1 MSDVSVSAEL
11 AKIHMK
17 YADEETAL
25 KKAQAEIIYKQ
36 QLIKMDLEL
45 LAEKRAIEEMYA
57 KDSISLE
64 DLTDVSSWCSS
75 EYKPISVK
83 AQEENIQSVQLSA
96 ETPAFVPRHMEPH
109 APKRI
114 RDGLT
119 FHPAQPV
126 VTDPSAR
133 ELFPGRP
140 KVTSSTY
147 IPLRANTRD
156 NRLNDTHRAPCLPEQ
171 GWKDSVHSWDFSPEP
186 TSAFDRDL
194 LPPEVDHIPPIGT
207 RPVDQCSDF
216 AKFLLKKDLVLT
228 RLSKF
233 DDRPEN
239 YLAWKHSFKSVM
251 KELDISASEELDL
264 LVKFLGPSSTP
275 QAISVRSSNP
285 LDHQRGLFRIWSRL
299 DERYGSPQVIEAALK
314 RKLEIFAKISV
325 REKEKLY
332 VLSDILSEI
341 ESAMEDPQLRD
352 LLSYFNTSSGTTPIV
367 AKLPPSLQSK
377 WRDRAVKYKNRHNV
391 AFPPFRELSEFIREQ
406 STIWNDP
413 GFVFACNPQPVQTGN
428 RGLSV
433 NNRKTAVGDSNNSVR
448 SKCPIHNADHSLQ
461 DCKGFLKLSMT
472 ERKKFLRDRNLCFKC
487 CASTDHRAKDC
498 TVPVK
503 CRVCSSDKHTTAL
516 HVGVAH
522 RTQSNL
528 EPRVSVAAEL
538 HGGEPQTSLCTEVC
552 GPGFSGKSCGK
563 AVLVR
568 IYSTDTPQNY
578 YHTYALIDDQSNRTL
593 ARSKLF
599 DALCSPKTESVQYTL
614 STCAGRSSVT
624 GRQMSGLTIESL
636 DKTFRI
642 GLPPVIECNNI
653 PNDRQ
658 EIPTPDVI
666 THFEHLKG
674 IQIPPLD
681 EKANILLLIG
691 RDLPEVHH
699 VLEQKTGPRTA
710 PFAQRLPLGWVVIGN
725 VCLGDTCTP
734 STVASVNKTTIL
746 SSGRPSAFEPC
757 DHHLAVSI
765 NTVKSDGIGQDVFI
779 RTTDDEK
786 DGYSVEDRQFL
797 EIMGKEF
804 KKTPDGHWEAPLPF
818 KESRSPLPNNR
829 EEALK
834 RARILQKNLQR
845 DPVKRDHF
853 RTFMTKLL
861 HNGHAEVAPPLDTEQ
876 ECWYLPL
883 FGVYHPR
890 KRDQVRVVFDSSAN
904 YKGIS
909 LNAVLMSGP
918 VLMNSLVG
926 VLHHFR
932 KEPVAVM
939 ADIQQMFYGFFV
951 TENHRDFLRFFWHQD
966 HDPQKDLVEYRMC
979 VHVFGNSPSPAVAT
993 YGLRRCVAQSEDP
1006 EVREFVNNQFY
1017 VDDGLAS
1024 FPTEEEAIKVL
1035 RNTQETLYQE
1045 GQLKLHKIASNSKT
1059 VMNNFCMEDLASD
1072 LKTLDIAKADLPLQ
1086 HSLGLVWDLNLDT
1099 FTYRVRDDDKPF
1111 TRRGVLSVVNSLFD
1125 PLGMIAPVVLLGRIL
1140 MRDLIAETTD
1150 WDIPLPECRIKDWRN
1165 WKDSLKSL
1173 EHLQV
1178 PRCLLQHPYKDCVL
1192 KRLHVFSDASEQA
1205 IAAVAFLQAID
1216 SNGAIHIGFT
1226 YGKSKIA
1233 PKHGHTIPRLEL
1245 CAAVL
1250 AVEVGEMVSQHLGLE
1265 LSDIQYYSDSRV
1277 VLGYLQNTSRRF
1289 YIYVSN
1295 RVARIHRSSQPD
1307 QWNYIRSEINPADS
1321 GTRIMLACQLQES
1334 SWLKG
1339 PDFLYTETES
1349 HLSEGFHLVNPES
1362 DREIRPEVTSCKT
1375 KADGKETVDYL
1386 GTSRFKR
1393 FSSWKSLLSAI
1404 RVLLR
1409 FLTKFRNKNKDT
1421 ETNETEFIKQAENQ
1435 IVRAVQRDMY
1445 PRETEALMEG
1455 RPIPRTSSILKLA
1468 PFIDDQVIIRVGGR
1482 LQTSDLPYGEKHPVL
1497 IPGKHH
1503 VATLIVRRF
1512 HEQTEHQGRHLTEGA
1527 VRKTGFWITGGKRLS
1542 CSLRTH

>member
-1 MSDVSVSAEL
+1 
-11 AKIHMK
+11 MK
-17 YADEETAL
+17 D
-25 KKAQAEIIYKQ
+25 
-36 QLIKMDLEL
+36 
-45 LAEKRAIEEMYA
+45 
-57 KDSISLE
+57 
-64 DLTDVSSWCSS
+64 
-75 EYKPISVK
+75 
-83 AQEENIQSVQLSA
+83 
-96 ETPAFVPRHMEPH
+96 
-109 APKRI
+109 
-114 RDGLT
+114 
-119 FHPAQPV
+119 
-126 VTDPSAR
+126 
-133 ELFPGRP
+133 
-140 KVTSSTY
+140 
-147 IPLRANTRD
+147 
-156 NRLNDTHRAPCLPEQ
+156 
-171 GWKDSVHSWDFSPEP
+171 
-186 TSAFDRDL
+186 
-194 LPPEVDHIPPIGT
+194 
-207 RPVDQCSDF
+207 
-216 AKFLLKKDLVLT
+216 
-228 RLSKF
+228 
-233 DDRPEN
+233 
-239 YLAWKHSFKSVM
+239 
-251 KELDISASEELDL
+251 LDISASEELDL
-264 LVKFLGPSSTP
+264 LVKYLGPSSTP

-285 LDHQRGLFRIWSRL
+285 TDHQRGRLRIWNRL
-299 DERYGSPQVIEAALK
+299 NDRYGSPQVIEAALK
-314 RKLEIFAKISV
+314 RKLENFAKIGV

-377 WRDRAVKYKNRHNV
+377 WRDRAVKYKNRHKV
-391 AFPPFRELSEFIREQ
+391 AFPPFREFSEFIREQ
-406 STIWNDP
+406 SIIWNDP
-413 GFVFACNPQPVQTGN
+413 GFVFTCNPQPVQTGN

-433 NNRKTAVGDSNNSVR
+433 NNRKTAVRDSINSVG

-487 CASTDHRAKDC
+487 CESTNHRAKDC
-498 TVPVK
+498 NVPVK
-503 CRVCSSDKHTTAL
+503 CRVCSSDKHSTAL
-516 HVGVAH
+516 HVGVTH
-522 RTQSNL
+522 RTQSNP
-528 EPRVSVAAEL
+528 EPLVSEAAEL

-563 AVLVR
+563 AEPVR
-568 IYSTDTPQNY
+568 VYSADTPQNY

-599 DALCSPKTESVQYTL
+599 DALCSPKTQ
-614 STCAGRSSVT
+614 
-624 GRQMSGLTIESL
+624 
-636 DKTFRI
+636 
-642 GLPPVIECNNI
+642 
-653 PNDRQ
+653 
-658 EIPTPDVI
+658 
-666 THFEHLKG
+666 
-674 IQIPPLD
+674 
-681 EKANILLLIG
+681 
-691 RDLPEVHH
+691 DLQEVHH

-734 STVASVNKTTIL
+734 TTVASVNKTTIL
-746 SSGRPSAFEPC
+746 SSGRLSAFEPC
-757 DHHLAVSI
+757 DNHLAVSI
-765 NTVKSDGIGQDVFI
+765 NTGKGDRIGQDVFV
-779 RTTDDEK
+779 RTKDDENE
-786 DGYSVEDRQFL
+786 GYSVEDRRFMK
-797 EIMGKEF
+797 IMDKEF

-818 KESRSPLPNNR
+818 KESRSALPNNR

-834 RARILQKNLQR
+834 RARILQKSLQR

-861 HNGHAEVAPPLDTEQ
+861 QNGHAEVAPPLDAEQ

-926 VLHHFR
+926 VLHHFH

-939 ADIQQMFYGFFV
+939 ADIHVQQMFYGFFV
-951 TENHRDFLRFFWHQD
+951 TENHRNFLCFFWHRD
-966 HDPQKDLVEYRMC
+966 HDPHKELLEYRMC
-979 VHVFGNSPSPAVAT
+979 VHVFGNSSSPAVAT
-993 YGLRRCVAQSEDP
+993 YGLRRCVEQSEDP
-1006 EVREFVNNQFY
+1006 EVKEFVNNQFY

-1024 FPTEEEAIKVL
+1024 FPTEEEAISVL
-1035 RNTQETLYQE
+1035 QKTRETLFQE
-1045 GQLKLHKIASNSKT
+1045 GQLKLQKIASNSKT
-1059 VMNNFCMEDLASD
+1059 VMNSFCTEDLASD

-1086 HSLGLVWDLNLDT
+1086 HSLGLVWDLNTDT
-1099 FTYRVRDDDKPF
+1099 FTYQVRDDEKPF

-1125 PLGMIAPVVLLGRIL
+1125 PLGMIAPVVLQGRIL
-1140 MRDLIAETTD
+1140 MRDLIAETID
-1150 WDIPLPECRIKDWRN
+1150 WDDPLPECRIKDWRN

-1178 PRCLLQHPYKDCVL
+1178 PRCLLQHSYEDSDV

-1216 SNGAIHIGFT
+1216 NNRTIHIGFT

-1265 LSDIQYYSDSRV
+1265 LSDIRYYSDSRV

-1307 QWNYIRSEINPADS
+1307 QWNYIRTEINPADS
-1321 GTRIMLACQLQES
+1321 GTRIMLASQLQDS

-1339 PDFLYTETES
+1339 PDFLYTETKS
-1349 HLSEGFHLVNPES
+1349 DLSAGFHLVNPES
-1362 DREIRPEVTSCKT
+1362 DREIRPEVTTCKT
-1375 KADGKETVDYL
+1375 NTDGMEKVGYL
-1386 GTSRFKR
+1386 RTSRFKR

-1409 FLTKFRNKNKDT
+1409 FATKFRKKNKETKTNDT
-1421 ETNETEFIKQAENQ
+1421 ELIKQAENQ
-1435 IVRAVQRDMY
+1435 IVRAVQLDTY
-1445 PRETEALMEG
+1445 PRETEALMDG

-1468 PFIDDQVIIRVGGR
+1468 PFIDDEGIIRVGGR
-1482 LQTSDLPYGEKHPVL
+1482 LQDIRPTIS
-1497 IPGKHH
+1497 
-1503 VATLIVRRF
+1503 
-1512 HEQTEHQGRHLTEGA
+1512 
-1527 VRKTGFWITGGKRLS
+1527 
-1542 CSLRTH
+1542 